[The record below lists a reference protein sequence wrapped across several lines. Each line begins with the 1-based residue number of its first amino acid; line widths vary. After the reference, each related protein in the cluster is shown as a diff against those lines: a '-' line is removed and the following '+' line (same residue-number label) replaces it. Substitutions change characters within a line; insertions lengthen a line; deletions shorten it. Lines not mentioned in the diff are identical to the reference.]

1 MEKLYHVCHV
11 LDKEFFGIG
20 IVFVVSI
27 FRLMLYLSIFSA
39 KIRTFAFQITV
50 AKNMQHS
57 VSDYEIMSPV
67 GSYESLMAAIQGGA
81 DSIYFGIE
89 GLNMR
94 AKSSNNFT
102 IDDLHQIAQ
111 ICREHHIK
119 SYLTVNTIIYN
130 NDMQLMQRI
139 IDAAKE
145 ARLSAI
151 IAADVAALMYARSIG
166 VEVHL
171 STQLNIT
178 NTESL
183 KFYAQ
188 FADVV
193 VLARELNLDQ
203 VAAIHRDI
211 VEQQIKGPSGELI
224 RIEMFAHG
232 ALCMAVSGKCYLSLH
247 EKNLS
252 ANRGA
257 CNQICRR
264 GYTVK
269 DRDSEIELDIDN
281 EYIMSPK
288 DLKTIHFMNKM
299 MDAGVR
305 VFKIEGRARGPEYV
319 RIVTEC
325 YKEAVQAYCEGN
337 YTEEKIE
344 NWNERL
350 ATVFNRGFWDG
361 YYLGQRLGEWTHR
374 YGSGAT
380 KRKVY
385 VGKAI
390 KYFGNLGV
398 AEFLVETQSL
408 KQGDELLITGPTT
421 GALFLTADYMRVDLQ
436 TVETV
441 SKGEH
446 FSIKTPEKIRPND
459 QLYKMVA
466 AERRGTAH
474 ER

>member
-1 MEKLYHVCHV
+1 MKSR
-11 LDKEFFGIG
+11 K
-20 IVFVVSI
+20 
-27 FRLMLYLSIFSA
+27 
-39 KIRTFAFQITV
+39 
-50 AKNMQHS
+50 
-57 VSDYEIMSPV
+57 DYEIMAPA

-94 AKSSNNFT
+94 SKSSNNFT
-102 IDDLHQIAQ
+102 IDDLHNIAK
-111 ICREHHIK
+111 ICRENNLK

-130 NDMQLMQRI
+130 NDMELMRKI
-139 IDAAKE
+139 VDAAKK
-145 ARLSAI
+145 ANLSAI
-151 IAADVAALMYARSIG
+151 IAADVAVIMYARSIG

-203 VAAIHRDI
+203 VAAIHKDI
-211 VEQQIKGPSGELI
+211 VEQQIKGPGGNLI
-224 RIEMFAHG
+224 QIEMFAHG

-247 EKNLS
+247 EKDLS
-252 ANRGA
+252 ANRGQ

-264 GYTVK
+264 SYIVK
-269 DRDSEIELDIDN
+269 DKTSDIELEIDN

-319 RIVTEC
+319 RVVTTC
-325 YKEAVQAYCEGN
+325 YREAIESYCSD
-337 YTEEKIE
+337 TFTQDKIDV
-344 NWNERL
+344 WNEKL
-350 ATVFNRGFWDG
+350 STVFNRGFWDG

-385 VGKAI
+385 VGKAV
-390 KYFGNLGV
+390 KHFGNLGV
-398 AEFLVETQSL
+398 TEFLVETQSV
-408 KQGDELLITGPTT
+408 KPGDELLITGPTT
-421 GALFLTADYMRVDLQ
+421 GAVFITAEDIRVDFNS
-436 TVETV
+436 VEEAV
-441 SKGEH
+441 KGDH
-446 FSIKTPEKIRPND
+446 FSIKTNEKIRPND
-459 QLYKMVA
+459 QLYKMVTA
-466 AERRGTAH
+466 NRRGVAH

>member
-1 MEKLYHVCHV
+1 MKL
-11 LDKEFFGIG
+11 
-20 IVFVVSI
+20 
-27 FRLMLYLSIFSA
+27 R
-39 KIRTFAFQITV
+39 Q
-50 AKNMQHS
+50 N
-57 VSDYEIMSPV
+57 YEIMSPA

-94 AKSSNNFT
+94 SKSSNNFT
-102 IDDLHQIAQ
+102 IDDLHKIVA
-111 ICREHHIK
+111 ICKESNIK

-130 NDMQLMQRI
+130 NDMALMRKVV
-139 IDAAKE
+139 DAAKE
-145 ARLSAI
+145 ANLSAI
-151 IAADVAALMYARSIG
+151 IAADVAVLVYARSIG

-188 FADVV
+188 YADVV

-203 VAAIHRDI
+203 VAAIHKDI
-211 VEQQIKGPSGELI
+211 VEQQIKGPKGELVQ
-224 RIEMFAHG
+224 IEMFAHG

-247 EKNLS
+247 EKDLS

-264 GYTVK
+264 GYIVK
-269 DRDSEIELDIDN
+269 DKTSDIELEIDN

-299 MDAGVR
+299 LDAGVR

-319 RIVTEC
+319 RLVTTC
-325 YKEAVQAYCEGN
+325 YREAIESYCDDSF
-337 YTEEKIE
+337 TQEKIDVWDE
-344 NWNERL
+344 QL
-350 ATVFNRGFWDG
+350 STVFNRGFWDG

-390 KYFGNLGV
+390 KHFGNLGV
-398 AEFLVETQSL
+398 TEFLIETQSV
-408 KQGDELLITGPTT
+408 KAGDELLVTGPTT
-421 GALFLTADYMRVDLQ
+421 GALFITADDIRVDMQ
-436 TVETV
+436 TTQEAV
-441 SKGEH
+441 KGNY
-446 FSIKTPEKIRPND
+446 FSIKTNEKIRPND
-459 QLYKMVA
+459 QLYKMVDA
-466 AERRGTAH
+466 NRRGTAH

>member
-1 MEKLYHVCHV
+1 MRNRC
-11 LDKEFFGIG
+11 
-20 IVFVVSI
+20 
-27 FRLMLYLSIFSA
+27 
-39 KIRTFAFQITV
+39 
-50 AKNMQHS
+50 
-57 VSDYEIMSPV
+57 DYEIMAPA

-81 DSIYFGIE
+81 DSIYFGVE

-94 AKSSNNFT
+94 ARSSNNFT
-102 IDDLHQIAQ
+102 IDDLRHIAQ
-111 ICREHHIK
+111 ICKEHNIK

-130 NDMQLMQRI
+130 NDISLMRKI
-139 IDAAKE
+139 VDAAKE
-145 ARLSAI
+145 AGLSAI
-151 IAADVAALMYARSIG
+151 IAADVAVLMYARSIG
-166 VEVHL
+166 MEVHL

-178 NTESL
+178 NTEAL
-183 KFYAQ
+183 EFYAQ

-203 VAAIHRDI
+203 VAGIHKDI
-211 VEQQIKGPSGELI
+211 VDRQIKGPSGELV

-252 ANRGA
+252 ANRGE

-264 GYTVK
+264 AYTVK
-269 DRDSEIELDIDN
+269 DKDSEIELDIDN

-288 DLKTIHFMNKM
+288 DLKTIHFLNKM

-305 VFKIEGRARGPEYV
+305 VFKIERRARGPEYV
-319 RIVTEC
+319 RIVTSC
-325 YKEAVQAYCEGN
+325 YKEAVQAYCDD
-337 YTEEKIE
+337 TFTQEKIDR
-344 NWNERL
+344 WNEQL

-390 KYFGNLGV
+390 KFFNNLSV
-398 AEFLVETQSL
+398 AEFLVETQSV
-408 KQGDELLITGPTT
+408 KEGDELLVTGPTT
-421 GALFLTADYMRVDLQ
+421 GAVFFTAHDIRVNLQ
-436 TVETV
+436 TVTEAG
-441 SKGEH
+441 KGDH
-446 FSIKTPEKIRPND
+446 FSIRTPTKIRPND
-459 QLYKMVA
+459 QLFKMVK